1 MTPYMQANSTYKEE
15 RQKILQSREKREK
28 NEQKAKPTAEG
39 RTILF
44 PHSQLNRDDNPTG
57 HSNTGERH
65 RSFFVG
71 PSKYS
76 R

>member
-15 RQKILQSREKREK
+15 RQKILQSRKKRGK
-28 NEQKAKPTAEG
+28 NEQKAKLTAEG

-65 RSFFVG
+65 RSLFVG